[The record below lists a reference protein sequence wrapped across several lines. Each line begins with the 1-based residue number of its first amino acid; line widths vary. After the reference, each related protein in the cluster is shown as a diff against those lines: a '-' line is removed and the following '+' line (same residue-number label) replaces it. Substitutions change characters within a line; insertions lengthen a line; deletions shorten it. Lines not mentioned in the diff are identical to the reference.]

1 MKGRALIA
9 LAWSAATASTTA
21 YADRIA
27 VEAYVGNR
35 PADAERVLAPIR
47 PILER
52 HRFVVSADALTK
64 RFESHVWRSGG
75 VKTTGLAMY
84 KKIEKGIREF
94 EDARLSAASTLKA
107 GIDLARANPVAWA
120 NEPKYRDQVL
130 RGLLF
135 YALALNLSAKGS
147 RDQASRAKG
156 KRAAEYAER
165 ASAEEQSRD
174 AAMDDLLLNFPTLVI
189 TADEF
194 GAQAEA
200 LYLDANKRLRH
211 NGVGSIE
218 LDVDDPNVIVYV
230 DETQQ
235 PRKTTIGNVGAGRHR
250 VLVVSAAESREYLI
264 DVVVN
269 RRSSVIVRWNLDS
282 VLELGAWV
290 GFGYASEN
298 ERRREQD
305 LLAALV
311 GPLGGVSIAA
321 TLTVKADASA
331 VSGQSYDMRSG
342 KPLAPCTL
350 AVSRSKDPDATE
362 QFARCLAGEKDDR
375 RFAAG
380 GIATATSRPPST
392 SVLSA
397 SPTSA
402 LPSAD
407 ASTSDEDNGPDEDS
421 DDMAEPRTSSR
432 RWMLWTAVGAFGAT
446 AVSGGL
452 AVKFVLDG
460 RSAGDEYDRVCAV
473 MCTSQQ
479 AKAIIAD
486 QNTANRRAWIAASA
500 SGVTVVGGV
509 VMLVLWRRG
518 KASVPTPTAQIGH
531 GGASV
536 AWSVE
541 F

>member
-9 LAWSAATASTTA
+9 LACAAASTTA

-52 HRFVVSADALTK
+52 HGFVVAPQALTK

-75 VKTTGLAMY
+75 VKTTGPAMY
-84 KKIEKGIREF
+84 KQIEKGIREF
-94 EDARLSAASTLKA
+94 EDARLSAATTLKA

-130 RGLLF
+130 RGLLY
-135 YALALNLSAKGS
+135 YALALNLGAKDS

-156 KRAAEYAER
+156 KRAVEYAER
-165 ASAEEQSRD
+165 ASADEQSRD
-174 AAMDDLLLNFPTLVI
+174 AAMDDLLLNFPSLVI

-200 LYLDANKRLRH
+200 LYLDASKRARQ

-235 PRKTTIGNVGAGRHR
+235 PRKTTIGNVVAGRHR
-250 VLVVSAAESREYLI
+250 VLVVSAAESREFAI
-264 DVVVN
+264 DVVAN

-290 GFGYASEN
+290 GFGYTSEN

-350 AVSRSKDPDATE
+350 AVSQSKKTDAAE

-375 RFAAG
+375 RIAAG
-380 GIATATSRPPST
+380 GIATPRPTST
-392 SVLSA
+392 SVLSE

-402 LPSAD
+402 LPVAD
-407 ASTSDEDNGPDEDS
+407 ASTSTSDDDNATDEDT
-421 DDMAEPRTSSR
+421 DDMAERRTPSR

-473 MCTSQQ
+473 MCTSQE

-486 QNTANRRAWIAASA
+486 QNTANRRAWIAAGA

-518 KASVPTPTAQIGH
+518 KASAPTPTAQIGH

-536 AWSVE
+536 GWSVE